1 MGGNEM
7 NNKSG
12 NPQSFFTKYKYYILI
27 PFVVLLLFYILV
39 MFLTQGENVSPFV
52 YSIL

>member
-1 MGGNEM
+1 MENNEL
-7 NNKSG
+7 NKKSG
-12 NPQSFFTKYKYYILI
+12 SIQSFLTKYKYYILI

-39 MFLTQGENVSPFV
+39 MFLTQDENVSPFV